1 LGSYRSYNYWTMAE
15 QKRLERLWPTAT
27 WAELRDAFPKR
38 TLWSLQCKAQFLG
51 VKRPI
56 GRPRQRLWTQAEE
69 GQINALDK
77 KIKRAEKRLVQTK
90 ATLRALQ
97 KERQKHMRKFSMRL
111 YRVRK
116 KKLGSMLLVPYQGK
130 ERKEDRNIVS
140 T

>member
-69 GQINALDK
+69 GQINAIEK
-77 KIKRAEKRLVQTK
+77 KIKRSERSIDFQKRKLSALRKEKHKLMNKLT
-90 ATLRALQ
+90 T
-97 KERQKHMRKFSMRL
+97 RL

-116 KKLGSMLLVPYQGK
+116 QQLGGMLLVPYQGK
-130 ERKEDRNIVS
+130 EGKEDRNTVS